1 MTRTMRMTAFF
12 LSFILL
18 LGLTPSPGMAEPPDD
33 SGHSFFLGP
42 ALELDVTSFMTLK
55 LEFEA
60 LEDGTLSMDD
70 RATVSEKAWATGGSK
85 MYVLVG
91 TEVTV
96 HDLVYGIAVSSGN
109 DAAVALAEHVAG
121 SEEVFVQHMNERARE
136 LGMENTVFKT
146 AHGLT
151 AEGQVTTAMDMALL
165 AKAFIEDHPEA
176 MEIMATREFSY
187 QPPGEPH
194 AITQYN
200 RNQLLWQDERVT
212 GLKTGHTGPAGFH
225 LVATAED
232 GEMSLVAVV
241 MGVQGE
247 TEAQGFREREAAAK
261 ALLNYGFGQFR
272 TKELD
277 WTEVADD
284 TLRVWKGT
292 ENSVSVTT
300 RTPTVVTYVAGK
312 ESALEVALDLPSSV
326 DAPVAKGDK
335 LGVLRLSQDDQL
347 LREFDIVAKDD
358 VPRAGFFKVVL
369 DTLRKFFGRLFG
381 GGD

>member
-1 MTRTMRMTAFF
+1 
-12 LSFILL
+12 
-18 LGLTPSPGMAEPPDD
+18 
-33 SGHSFFLGP
+33 
-42 ALELDVTSFMTLK
+42 
-55 LEFEA
+55 
-60 LEDGTLSMDD
+60 
-70 RATVSEKAWATGGSK
+70 
-85 MYVLVG
+85 
-91 TEVTV
+91 
-96 HDLVYGIAVSSGN
+96 
-109 DAAVALAEHVAG
+109 
-121 SEEVFVQHMNERARE
+121 
-136 LGMENTVFKT
+136 
-146 AHGLT
+146 
-151 AEGQVTTAMDMALL
+151 
-165 AKAFIEDHPEA
+165 
-176 MEIMATREFSY
+176 
-187 QPPGEPH
+187 
-194 AITQYN
+194 
-200 RNQLLWQDERVT
+200 
-212 GLKTGHTGPAGFH
+212 
-225 LVATAED
+225 VATAED